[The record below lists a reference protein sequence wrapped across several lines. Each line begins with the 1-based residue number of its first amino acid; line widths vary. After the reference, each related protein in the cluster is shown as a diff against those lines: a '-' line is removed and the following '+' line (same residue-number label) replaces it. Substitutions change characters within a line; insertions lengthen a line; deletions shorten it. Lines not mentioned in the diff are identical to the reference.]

1 MILLPNTGENIV
13 HQLQDWMFT
22 KLGFSILLPR
32 KQDLQLIWDMEEQA
46 DDYTE
51 VRCSGLL
58 PFSKLYLKKQ
68 TKQAH

>member
-1 MILLPNTGENIV
+1 MILLPNTGENTV
-13 HQLQDWMFT
+13 HQLQDW
-22 KLGFSILLPR
+22 

-51 VRCSGLL
+51 VRCSRLL